1 MEAPRD
7 RQTCHMLTYAPGA
20 FFLSEA
26 GRDSEMELA
35 RFQTAPPR
43 EAKEP
48 VETVLAAHKEQ
59 LAADSEHP
67 EMSRRYDSRTTI
79 FSPEGRLYQV
89 EYALEA
95 INHAGTAIGIM
106 AKDGIALVAERKVTS
121 KLLEQ
126 DSSAEKM
133 YILNESTLCGVAGM
147 TADAGILINYVREA
161 SQEYL
166 KVYNKE
172 PPLEHIV
179 KKVCNLKQGYTQYGG
194 LRPFGVSFLF
204 AGHDDRHGFQLYTS
218 NPSGNYSGWKATSI
232 GANNS
237 SAQTILK
244 QEYKDD
250 LHLEDAKKLAL
261 TVLSKTTDSTKLT
274 SDKVEFSTVS
284 LNGNGHVEL
293 KIWKP
298 EEIDALIQESG
309 ILQDDENSKSDEDK

>member
-1 MEAPRD
+1 
-7 RQTCHMLTYAPGA
+7 
-20 FFLSEA
+20 
-26 GRDSEMELA
+26 
-35 RFQTAPPR
+35 
-43 EAKEP
+43 
-48 VETVLAAHKEQ
+48 
-59 LAADSEHP
+59 
-67 EMSRRYDSRTTI
+67 MSRRYDSRTTI

-95 INHAGTAIGIM
+95 INHAGTAIAIM
-106 AKDGIALVAERKVTS
+106 SDNGIALVAERKITS

-133 YILNESTLCGVAGM
+133 YILNENTLCAVAGM
-147 TADAGILINYVREA
+147 TADASILINYVRDN

-166 KVYNKE
+166 KIYNKE
-172 PPLEHIV
+172 PPLENIV
-179 KKVCNLKQGYTQYGG
+179 KKVCNLKQGYTQFGG

-204 AGHDDRHGFQLYTS
+204 AGYDDKYGFQLYTS

-250 LHLEDAKKLAL
+250 LTFDDAKKLAL
-261 TVLSKTTDSTKLT
+261 KVLSKTTDSTKLT
-274 SDKVEFSTVS
+274 SEKIEFSTVS
-284 LNGNGHVEL
+284 LNDQGKVEL

-298 EEIDALIQESG
+298 SEIDILLQESG
-309 ILQDDENSKSDEDK
+309 VLDNTEQDDE